1 MLKAIDEISKKNDE
15 TNKLLLKFKTIDR
28 ILDKAELVSTK
39 TDGTKFDFNS
49 FALPL
54 KFIEKIHNYE
64 ITLDEAIEEQTE
76 LRELINKL
84 NDYGP
89 RISKKKKKKQ
99 QKRKIVSES
108 RKKLLNA
115 RDDIIDRFEKGT
127 FPYKG
132 SVFRTKE
139 EESEENTLE
148 KIKDNYNKLF
158 KYIEDGSKD
167 IDYNLFEDYFSFPVP
182 SLLAKKLFET
192 KDKKE
197 NNELVELIRVRWSN
211 LKDKI

>member
-1 MLKAIDEISKKNDE
+1 MTMVQE
-15 TNKLLLKFKTIDR
+15 F
-28 ILDKAELVSTK
+28 
-39 TDGTKFDFNS
+39 
-49 FALPL
+49 
-54 KFIEKIHNYE
+54 
-64 ITLDEAIEEQTE
+64 Q
-76 LRELINKL
+76 
-84 NDYGP
+84 
-89 RISKKKKKKQ
+89 KKKKQ

-132 SVFRTKE
+132 SVFRIKE

>member
-1 MLKAIDEISKKNDE
+1 MVQE
-15 TNKLLLKFKTIDR
+15 F
-28 ILDKAELVSTK
+28 
-39 TDGTKFDFNS
+39 
-49 FALPL
+49 
-54 KFIEKIHNYE
+54 
-64 ITLDEAIEEQTE
+64 Q
-76 LRELINKL
+76 
-84 NDYGP
+84 
-89 RISKKKKKKQ
+89 KKKKKKQ

>member
-1 MLKAIDEISKKNDE
+1 M
-15 TNKLLLKFKTIDR
+15 
-28 ILDKAELVSTK
+28 
-39 TDGTKFDFNS
+39 
-49 FALPL
+49 
-54 KFIEKIHNYE
+54 
-64 ITLDEAIEEQTE
+64 
-76 LRELINKL
+76 
-84 NDYGP
+84 
-89 RISKKKKKKQ
+89 
-99 QKRKIVSES
+99 
-108 RKKLLNA
+108 LNA
-115 RDDIIDRFEKGT
+115 RDDITDRFEKGT

>member
-39 TDGTKFDFNS
+39 TDGTKHDFNR

-54 KFIEKIHNYE
+54 KFIKKIHDYE
-64 ITLDEAIEEQTE
+64 ITLNEAIEEQTE

-127 FPYKG
+127 FLYKG

>member
-39 TDGTKFDFNS
+39 TDGTKHDFNR

-54 KFIEKIHNYE
+54 KFIKKIHDYE
-64 ITLDEAIEEQTE
+64 ITLNEAIEEQTE

-89 RISKKKKKKQ
+89 RISKKIKKKQ

>member
-1 MLKAIDEISKKNDE
+1 MTMVQE
-15 TNKLLLKFKTIDR
+15 F
-28 ILDKAELVSTK
+28 
-39 TDGTKFDFNS
+39 
-49 FALPL
+49 
-54 KFIEKIHNYE
+54 
-64 ITLDEAIEEQTE
+64 Q
-76 LRELINKL
+76 
-84 NDYGP
+84 
-89 RISKKKKKKQ
+89 KKKKKQ

-139 EESEENTLE
+139 EESEENTIE

>member
-1 MLKAIDEISKKNDE
+1 MTMVQE
-15 TNKLLLKFKTIDR
+15 F
-28 ILDKAELVSTK
+28 
-39 TDGTKFDFNS
+39 
-49 FALPL
+49 
-54 KFIEKIHNYE
+54 
-64 ITLDEAIEEQTE
+64 Q
-76 LRELINKL
+76 
-84 NDYGP
+84 
-89 RISKKKKKKQ
+89 KKKKKKQ

>member
-1 MLKAIDEISKKNDE
+1 MTMVQE
-15 TNKLLLKFKTIDR
+15 F
-28 ILDKAELVSTK
+28 
-39 TDGTKFDFNS
+39 
-49 FALPL
+49 
-54 KFIEKIHNYE
+54 
-64 ITLDEAIEEQTE
+64 
-76 LRELINKL
+76 
-84 NDYGP
+84 
-89 RISKKKKKKQ
+89 KKKKKKQ

>member
-1 MLKAIDEISKKNDE
+1 MTMVKE
-15 TNKLLLKFKTIDR
+15 F
-28 ILDKAELVSTK
+28 
-39 TDGTKFDFNS
+39 
-49 FALPL
+49 
-54 KFIEKIHNYE
+54 
-64 ITLDEAIEEQTE
+64 Q
-76 LRELINKL
+76 
-84 NDYGP
+84 
-89 RISKKKKKKQ
+89 KKKKKKQ

>member
-1 MLKAIDEISKKNDE
+1 MTMVQE
-15 TNKLLLKFKTIDR
+15 F
-28 ILDKAELVSTK
+28 
-39 TDGTKFDFNS
+39 
-49 FALPL
+49 
-54 KFIEKIHNYE
+54 
-64 ITLDEAIEEQTE
+64 Q
-76 LRELINKL
+76 
-84 NDYGP
+84 
-89 RISKKKKKKQ
+89 KKKKKQ

>member
-64 ITLDEAIEEQTE
+64 ITLDEAIEEETE

-139 EESEENTLE
+139 EESEESTLE